1 MVEITTMGPDIAKQI
16 FQVHAVSSDGRTL
29 VKRQLRRSEV
39 LRYFGKL
46 PRRLV
51 GIAAC
56 GGSHF
61 LGARD
66 HSARP

>member
-1 MVEITTMGPDIAKQI
+1 MVEITTMGLDIAKHI
-16 FQVHAVSSDGRTL
+16 FQVHGVSSDGRTQ

-46 PRRLV
+46 PGCLV
-51 GIAAC
+51 GIEAC

-61 LGARD
+61 
-66 HSARP
+66 